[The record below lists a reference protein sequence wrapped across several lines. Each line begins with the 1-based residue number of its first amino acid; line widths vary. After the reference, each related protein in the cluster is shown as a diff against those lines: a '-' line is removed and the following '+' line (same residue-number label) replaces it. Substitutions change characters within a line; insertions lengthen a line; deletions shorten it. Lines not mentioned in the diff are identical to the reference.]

1 MLAYANGAASCHDD
15 ALATLLQTQDNAP
28 LLINTRIFKAVVDL
42 QAARGLS
49 SISKLELSQLKAT
62 KLAAQ
67 LKRAG
72 YERLDNPA
80 QKGGRWVLRAKGE
93 LTLET
98 FYIKA
103 DISDAMRERIAFDIT
118 SRYSALIQD
127 KGRDALLGIIMA
139 PFYAENDTGG
149 QSGYD
154 SSGQHETEGAVT
166 VVSFK
171 DGAPSYAN
179 KW

>member
-1 MLAYANGAASCHDD
+1 
-15 ALATLLQTQDNAP
+15 
-28 LLINTRIFKAVVDL
+28 
-42 QAARGLS
+42 
-49 SISKLELSQLKAT
+49 
-62 KLAAQ
+62 
-67 LKRAG
+67 
-72 YERLDNPA
+72 
-80 QKGGRWVLRAKGE
+80 
-93 LTLET
+93 
-98 FYIKA
+98 
-103 DISDAMRERIAFDIT
+103 MRERIAFDIT